1 MPGSA
6 GLGAAGGRLQGLD
19 LLSLGSGLRLGLR
32 IHHIW
37 NPLDCCQSFCGQNL
51 KELGF
56 RTDILLPQKAAHTF
70 LPLPVADTNMTM
82 GIRQGAQPRSL
93 GLALSLAALH
103 VFCSQKQAITL
114 TPVSS
119 FVGKP
124 VVRPHGSLVTV
135 GSTPKYPIM
144 DDTITHLSKLPPPQ
158 LCFSRTARSLEIRP
172 MPIMLTTLGK
182 SYPVRQRRQ
191 ERRGSKCSC
200 WNFPSAQM
208 RAIARLPE

>member
-1 MPGSA
+1 MSQCPVVRSLPEPGSA
-6 GLGAAGGRLQGLD
+6 GLGASSGGLQGLG
-19 LLSLGSGLRLGLR
+19 LLSLGSGLRPGLR

-51 KELGF
+51 KELGL
-56 RTDILLPQKAAHTF
+56 RTDILHIRSCPCPQ
-70 LPLPVADTNMTM
+70 PLPVADTNMTM
-82 GIRQGAQPRSL
+82 GTRQGAQPRSL

-114 TPVSS
+114 TVSS

-144 DDTITHLSKLPPPQ
+144 DDIP
-158 LCFSRTARSLEIRP
+158 
-172 MPIMLTTLGK
+172 
-182 SYPVRQRRQ
+182 
-191 ERRGSKCSC
+191 
-200 WNFPSAQM
+200 
-208 RAIARLPE
+208 